1 MEFLRLLEID
11 RSLLAPEAEKSLLLA
26 DRIWCEEG
34 CPREPS
40 RLVAVLEKILQRCL
54 SSGLWY
60 APILLRR
67 KKGLERGTWRPPACA
82 SCAGESPSLPA
93 TASPATRGKNDGD
106 CATCGERESWF
117 VGVDSQG
124 LCAPAEPTY
133 VASSKSRF
141 SCVVALPQLTGH
153 RNVASCHF

>member
-26 DRIWCEEG
+26 DRVWCEEG

-67 KKGLERGTWRPPACA
+67 KKGLERGTWRPPAYT
-82 SCAGESPSLPA
+82 SGAGESPSLPA
-93 TASPATRGKNDGD
+93 TASPADAGKERWRLRHLRGNGSHGSSGWIHRD
-106 CATCGERESWF
+106 F
-117 VGVDSQG
+117 VLLRNLLTSPPAKVDFLAWS
-124 LCAPAEPTY
+124 LSP
-133 VASSKSRF
+133 S
-141 SCVVALPQLTGH
+141 
-153 RNVASCHF
+153 

>member
-11 RSLLAPEAEKSLLLA
+11 RSLVAPEAEKSLLLV
-26 DRIWCEEG
+26 DRVWCEEG

-67 KKGLERGTWRPPACA
+67 KKGLERGTWRPPADT
-82 SCAGESPSLPA
+82 SGAGESPSLPA
-93 TASPATRGKNDGD
+93 TASPATRGKSDGD
-106 CATCGERESWF
+106 CTTCGGT
-117 VGVDSQG
+117 GVMVRRG
-124 LCAPAEPTY
+124 GFTGTLCSCGTY
-133 VASSKSRF
+133 LRRLQQK
-141 SCVVALPQLTGH
+141 
-153 RNVASCHF
+153 

>member
-11 RSLLAPEAEKSLLLA
+11 RSLVAPEAEKSLLLV
-26 DRIWCEEG
+26 DRVWCEEG

-67 KKGLERGTWRPPACA
+67 KKGLERGTWRPPAYT
-82 SCAGESPSLPA
+82 SGGGKSPSLPA
-93 TASPATRGKNDGD
+93 SASPATREKSDED
-106 CATCGERESWF
+106 CATCGGT
-117 VGVDSQG
+117 GVIILPG
-124 LCAPAEPTY
+124 GFTGTLCPCGTY
-133 VASSKSRF
+133 LRRLQQK
-141 SCVVALPQLTGH
+141 
-153 RNVASCHF
+153 

>member
-11 RSLLAPEAEKSLLLA
+11 RSLVAPEAEKSLLLA
-26 DRIWCEEG
+26 DRVCCEER

-67 KKGLERGTWRPPACA
+67 KKGLERGTWRPPAYT
-82 SCAGESPSLPA
+82 SGAGKSPSLPA
-93 TASPATRGKNDGD
+93 SASPATREKSDGD
-106 CATCGERESWF
+106 CATRWNGSNNSSRWIHGDF
-117 VGVDSQG
+117 VPLRNLLTSPPAKVDFLAWS
-124 LCAPAEPTY
+124 LSP
-133 VASSKSRF
+133 S
-141 SCVVALPQLTGH
+141 
-153 RNVASCHF
+153 

>member
-26 DRIWCEEG
+26 DRICAKRVARVSRADSLRSSRRFSSAASPPASGTHRFCCGARKDWSAAPGGLPPVRAVPANRPACQQ
-34 CPREPS
+34 PR
-40 RLVAVLEKILQRCL
+40 
-54 SSGLWY
+54 
-60 APILLRR
+60 
-67 KKGLERGTWRPPACA
+67 RPPR
-82 SCAGESPSLPA
+82 GERTMETAPPA
-93 TASPATRGKNDGD
+93 
-106 CATCGERESWF
+106 GERESWF